1 MCHTTKSCELRGL
14 QSWLGIPKDRSQTC
28 EPKCIGERDGGGGGG
43 GAVAPPKPEKTL
55 FFGQQALEIWASTKQ
70 SLQKRKRFS
79 KVYKD

>member
-1 MCHTTKSCELRGL
+1 MIT
-14 QSWLGIPKDRSQTC
+14 WAA
-28 EPKCIGERDGGGGGG
+28 EPIGERDGGAG